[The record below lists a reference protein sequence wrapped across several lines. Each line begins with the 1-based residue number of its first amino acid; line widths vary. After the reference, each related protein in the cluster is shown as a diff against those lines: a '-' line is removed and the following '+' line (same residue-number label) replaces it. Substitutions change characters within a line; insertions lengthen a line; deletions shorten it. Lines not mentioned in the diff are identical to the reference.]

1 MIEIKEAPFI
11 GYLSVTLNRV
21 NYGSNL
27 FLLKKMQLKLF
38 NAYCDVSGPVFRR
51 KVNKQG
57 NKHMTTRSK
66 VQLKKKA
73 PTK

>member
-1 MIEIKEAPFI
+1 MVQICFC
-11 GYLSVTLNRV
+11 LR
-21 NYGSNL
+21 
-27 FLLKKMQLKLF
+27 KMQLKLF

-57 NKHMTTRSK
+57 NKKTYDLTSSLK